1 MDTILLSDILRRITI
16 EKVRASLKYTIMYIY
31 QDTESY
37 SIDDRI
43 AQYYELNGAICDRIA
58 QRLTGNG
65 CKPGECDLWKKSYI
79 AYINRYQKDDANWCE
94 LLNYLQGREPTYSR
108 EQVGAWA
115 CDQGDYVIVSQSTI
129 ITDFKDKLLSG
140 RTIVIVLEERK
151 CVGIIT
157 VSTLINADYTKT
169 AKEIMATD
177 ITSFSEQESMSDL
190 VKKHEQLSFDN
201 FIVKKSN
208 GDFMGVVSIQEIV
221 DYCHGQNPKPC
232 Q

>member
-1 MDTILLSDILRRITI
+1 MIDERVLLTILHKIPTDEIKESLEFTI
-16 EKVRASLKYTIMYIY
+16 PYIY
-31 QDTESY
+31 QDKGSD
-37 SIDDRI
+37 SIDAKIDNYKSNGQILGRI
-43 AQYYELNGAICDRIA
+43 VSRF
-58 QRLTGNG
+58 TGPN
-65 CKPGECDLWKKSYI
+65 PDECDLWKKNYI
-79 AYINRYQKDDANWCE
+79 AYIKRHKINDTNWCE
-94 LLNYLQGREPTYSR
+94 LLNCLQGKDPIFSR

-169 AKEIMATD
+169 AKEIMTTN
-177 ITSFSEQESMSDL
+177 ITSFSAQDSMNDL
-190 VKKHEQLSFDN
+190 VKKHKQLSFDN